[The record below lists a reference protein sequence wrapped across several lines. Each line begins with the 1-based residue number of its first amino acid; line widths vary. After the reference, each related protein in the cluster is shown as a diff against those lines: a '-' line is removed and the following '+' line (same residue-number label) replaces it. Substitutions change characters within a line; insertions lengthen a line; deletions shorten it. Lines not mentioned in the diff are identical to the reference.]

1 MNLIRRV
8 TKCLALTLRDGENFD
23 FEKLN
28 SLRERIL
35 FFIWGRSYG
44 TGNRGDQ
51 KELTFIPY
59 FCLQEK
65 QLLLSPTIKN
75 NVQNYIIVLK
85 EAQFN

>member
-8 TKCLALTLRDGENFD
+8 TKCLALTLRDGENFH

-35 FFIWGRSYG
+35 FFIWGSSYG

-51 KELTFIPY
+51 EGQDL
-59 FCLQEK
+59 E
-65 QLLLSPTIKN
+65 
-75 NVQNYIIVLK
+75 
-85 EAQFN
+85 

>member
-8 TKCLALTLRDGENFD
+8 TKCRALTLRDGENFH

-35 FFIWGRSYG
+35 FFIWGSSYG

-51 KELTFIPY
+51 EGQDLERTYFYTIFLSTRKATSIFPY
-59 FCLQEK
+59 
-65 QLLLSPTIKN
+65 N
-75 NVQNYIIVLK
+75 NKIMSKIIS
-85 EAQFN
+85 